1 MVLINIR
8 FRLLKKR
15 YSNVSF
21 QHKTIGAMSTEEWK
35 IATLQLRLL
44 TKHIRY
50 KINQVECFF
59 FGAVISQFFS
69 KMIYQF
75 INDNDGAEAI
85 KKKYRRSFVQ

>member
-1 MVLINIR
+1 
-8 FRLLKKR
+8 
-15 YSNVSF
+15 
-21 QHKTIGAMSTEEWK
+21 MSTEEWK

-85 KKKYRRSFVQ
+85 KKSIEDHLFNNKTELFGTNST